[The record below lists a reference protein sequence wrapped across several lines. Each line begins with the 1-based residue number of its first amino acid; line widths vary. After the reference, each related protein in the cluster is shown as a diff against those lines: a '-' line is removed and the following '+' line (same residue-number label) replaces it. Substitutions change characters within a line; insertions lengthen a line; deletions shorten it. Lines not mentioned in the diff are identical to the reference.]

1 MYTLLVA
8 MYPSKSCMGA
18 TETPPPTRTH
28 NHYDQ
33 KIINKKWYL
42 YDRSCMGATETPP
55 ETLTSNH
62 YDQKIINK
70 KWYLYDWLGEWYSF
84 WPTLGPPSGQTG
96 TKFASR
102 TLPWQ
107 ERTDTFEHVENGIST
122 INRVRDKAVGP
133 LQDHL
138 LAKPTQNL
146 QVEVCHDL
154 DRAIT
159 FEHVENGNCTINRLR
174 DIASDPLQDHLLVKP
189 HKNLQHKLFYDLD
202 CAITFEHIENSYS
215 TINRVRGIA
224 S

>member
-18 TETPPPTRTH
+18 TETPPPTHTH

-42 YDRSCMGATETPP
+42 YDR
-55 ETLTSNH
+55 
-62 YDQKIINK
+62 
-70 KWYLYDWLGEWYSF
+70 LGEWYSF
-84 WPTLGPPSGQTG
+84 WPTLGPPTGQTR

-107 ERTDTFEHVENGIST
+107 ERADTFEHVENGIST

-133 LQDHL
+133 HQVHL

-154 DRAIT
+154 DCAIT
-159 FEHVENGNCTINRLR
+159 FEHV
-174 DIASDPLQDHLLVKP
+174 
-189 HKNLQHKLFYDLD
+189 
-202 CAITFEHIENSYS
+202 ENSYS
-215 TINRVRGIA
+215 TINRVRGISSSLLQDHLLDKPDQNLQFECWHDLVRA
-224 S
+224 NTFEHVENDISTINTVRDIACGPLQDHPLLPNQIEH